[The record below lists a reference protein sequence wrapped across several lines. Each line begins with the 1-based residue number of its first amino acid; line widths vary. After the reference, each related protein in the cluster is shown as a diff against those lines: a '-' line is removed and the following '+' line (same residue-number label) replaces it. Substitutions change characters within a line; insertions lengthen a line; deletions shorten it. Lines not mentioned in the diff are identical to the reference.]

1 MASPIF
7 VSRRPTSLNFEEGAM
22 GLGIA
27 LTSSTRC
34 HQFLTAEERTLALK
48 AAGASVGLHLLFRAL
63 SLAVGDLG
71 SVCNV
76 GVLVACLT
84 ECALTSQL
92 DILFWASLHKLSA
105 QRKPSV
111 VQLGVPPSRLQRRRR
126 RLEALAR
133 FVQTHLHKAALLLVL
148 YPMSGHWG
156 RALVCLWS
164 YIQLQ
169 SLLGQQ
175 LAAAATALLALASL
189 RLSILW
195 HINCV
200 CHMWTLELCI
210 RLFLAPYFGGVHF
223 TKGEQDIWIQTRLG
237 VLHGFVL
244 LIYILIA
251 RFPYLS
257 APVFYIAHACVAV
270 LIERVTDPLP
280 ENDTVGSKDMSRWT
294 ATQVL
299 WVDERELVDTARA
312 NAGLPE

>member
-1 MASPIF
+1 
-7 VSRRPTSLNFEEGAM
+7 M
-22 GLGIA
+22 GVGIA
-27 LTSSTRC
+27 LTSSARS
-34 HQFLTAEERTLALK
+34 HQFLTAAEHALALK
-48 AAGASVGLHLLFRAL
+48 AAGVSVGLHLLFRGL
-63 SLAVGDLG
+63 SLAVGDVE

-92 DILFWASLHKLSA
+92 DILFWNSLCKLST

-133 FVQTHLHKAALLLVL
+133 FAQAHLHKAVLLLVL
-148 YPMSGHWG
+148 YPMSGHWE
-156 RALVCLWS
+156 RALVGLWS
-164 YIQLQ
+164 YTQLQ

-175 LAAAATALLALASL
+175 LAAGATALLSLASL
-189 RLSILW
+189 RFSILW

-200 CHMWTLELCI
+200 CHLWTLDLCI
-210 RLFLAPYFGGVHF
+210 RLLLAPYFGGVHF

-251 RFPYLS
+251 RFPYIS
-257 APVFYIAHACVAV
+257 APVFYIAHACTAA
-270 LIERVTDPLP
+270 LIDRVTDPLP
-280 ENDTVGSKDMSRWT
+280 ENDTIGSKDMSRWT

-299 WVDERELVDTARA
+299 WLNERELVDAARA
-312 NAGLPE
+312 NVGLPE